1 MTSTKTTSAKWSPA
15 PSKKPTIVPFQVNIG
30 RTSVELTRREMIGDE
45 YFKVGDPIKVY
56 IQEVKEAS
64 QEVKGPRG
72 PQIEVTRSSEG
83 FLKRLFEEE
92 IHEIYDGTVVIKG
105 IAREAGVRSKVAVY
119 STNEDVDPTGACIG
133 PGGSRIQKI
142 VSQLGNGK
150 DKEKIDIISWS
161 SNPGLYIAES
171 LRPSQ
176 VLRRGDRRCRRG
188 AASEGRRRR
197 QRRFAFAC
205 DRQERAPMPG

>member
-1 MTSTKTTSAKWSPA
+1 
-15 PSKKPTIVPFQVNIG
+15 
-30 RTSVELTRREMIGDE
+30 MIGDE

-56 IQEVKEAS
+56 IQEVKSAVPEEGKA
-64 QEVKGPRG
+64 PRG

-92 IHEIYDGTVVIKG
+92 IHEIYDGTVIIKG

-150 DKEKIDIISWS
+150 DKEKIDISAYS
-161 SNPGLYIAES
+161 DNPGLYIAES
-171 LRPSQ
+171 LRPAQ
-176 VLRRGDRRCRRG
+176 VLGVALSPVDP
-188 AASEGRRRR
+188 AIPH
-197 QRRFAFAC
+197 QK
-205 DRQERAPMPG
+205 